1 MTAAPIPG
9 ELTLVDDR
17 ARRILDAAVRLAESG
32 GFSAVRLRDVAQ
44 ASGVALGTVYKRF
57 RSKEDLLVGVL
68 SLELVALRER
78 FGDAPLPGAT
88 RLDRL
93 IECFAALTETLCA
106 RPHLGRAVIRSAAT
120 GENALAERLHRF
132 HSALMELIV
141 GAIRGRDEGPV
152 TATELEMLAV
162 LQDVWFSRLVGWTAE
177 LHGPETVVEQ
187 VARAA
192 RLLYGAIE
200 GAGSSGEIRSGGSE
214 SEEIRSSGGAESGE
228 LRSSGGAGAESGE
241 LRSSGGAGHGRTG

>member
-1 MTAAPIPG
+1 MTDSAGLHKPRWMTAVPLPG

-17 ARRILDAAVRLAESG
+17 ARRILDAAVRLAETG

-78 FGDAPLPGAT
+78 FASEPLQGAT
-88 RLDRL
+88 RLERL
-93 IECFAALTETLCA
+93 VQCFAALTETLCA

-120 GENALAERLHRF
+120 GENALAERLQRF
-132 HSALMELIV
+132 HTALMELIV
-141 GAIRGRDEGPV
+141 GAIRGRDDGPV
-152 TATELEMLAV
+152 SALELERLAV
-162 LQDVWFSRLVGWTAE
+162 LEDVWFSRLVGWTGG
-177 LHGPETVVEQ
+177 LLTPEMVVEQ

-192 RLLYGAIE
+192 RLLYGEDGDA
-200 GAGSSGEIRSGGSE
+200 
-214 SEEIRSSGGAESGE
+214 
-228 LRSSGGAGAESGE
+228 
-241 LRSSGGAGHGRTG
+241 

>member
-17 ARRILDAAVRLAESG
+17 ARRILDAAVRLAETG

-57 RSKEDLLVGVL
+57 RSKEDLLVGAL
-68 SLELVALRER
+68 SLELAALRER
-78 FGDAPLPGAT
+78 FAASPPPGDT
-88 RLDRL
+88 RLERL
-93 IECFAALTETLCA
+93 VACFAALTDTLCG

-120 GENALAERLHRF
+120 GENALAERLQRF
-132 HSALMELIV
+132 HSALTELIV
-141 GAIRGRDEGPV
+141 DAMRGREGGPV
-152 TATELEMLAV
+152 SPAEIEMLGV

-177 LHGPETVVEQ
+177 LHGPEFVVEQ

-192 RLLYGAIE
+192 KLLYH
-200 GAGSSGEIRSGGSE
+200 
-214 SEEIRSSGGAESGE
+214 GAEP
-228 LRSSGGAGAESGE
+228 R
-241 LRSSGGAGHGRTG
+241 

>member
-1 MTAAPIPG
+1 MTAVPLPG

-17 ARRILDAAVRLAESG
+17 ARRILDAAVRLAETG

-78 FGDAPLPGAT
+78 FATEPLQGET
-88 RLDRL
+88 RLERL
-93 IECFAALTETLCA
+93 AQCFAALTETLCV

-120 GENALAERLHRF
+120 GENALAERLQRF
-132 HSALMELIV
+132 HTALMELIV
-141 GAIRGRDEGPV
+141 GAIRGRDDGPV
-152 TATELEMLAV
+152 SALELERLAV
-162 LQDVWFSRLVGWTAE
+162 LEDVWFSRLVGWTGG
-177 LHGPETVVEQ
+177 LLTPEMVVEQ

-192 RLLYGAIE
+192 RLLYGEDGDA
-200 GAGSSGEIRSGGSE
+200 
-214 SEEIRSSGGAESGE
+214 
-228 LRSSGGAGAESGE
+228 
-241 LRSSGGAGHGRTG
+241 

>member
-1 MTAAPIPG
+1 MTAAPLPG

-17 ARRILDAAVRLAESG
+17 TRRILDAAVRLAEAG

-68 SLELVALRER
+68 SLELAALRER
-78 FGDAPLPGAT
+78 FAASPPPGAT
-88 RLDRL
+88 RLERL
-93 IECFAALTETLCA
+93 TACFAALTDTLCG

-120 GENALAERLHRF
+120 GESALAERLHRF
-132 HSALMELIV
+132 HGALTELIV
-141 GAIRGRDEGPV
+141 AAMRGRDAEPVGP
-152 TATELEMLAV
+152 AEIEMLGV

-177 LHGPETVVEQ
+177 LHDAAFVVEQ

-192 RLLYGAIE
+192 RLLYHGA
-200 GAGSSGEIRSGGSE
+200 APR
-214 SEEIRSSGGAESGE
+214 
-228 LRSSGGAGAESGE
+228 
-241 LRSSGGAGHGRTG
+241 

>member
-1 MTAAPIPG
+1 MTAVPLPG

-17 ARRILDAAVRLAESG
+17 ARRILDAAVRLAETG

-78 FGDAPLPGAT
+78 FAAEPLQGET
-88 RLDRL
+88 RLERL
-93 IECFAALTETLCA
+93 VQCFAALTETLCG

-120 GENALAERLHRF
+120 GENALAERLQRF
-132 HSALMELIV
+132 HTALMELIV
-141 GAIRGRDEGPV
+141 GAIRGRDDGPV
-152 TATELEMLAV
+152 SALELERLAV
-162 LQDVWFSRLVGWTAE
+162 LEDVWFSRLVGWTGG
-177 LHGPETVVEQ
+177 LHGPEMVVDQ

-192 RLLYGAIE
+192 RLLYGEDGDA
-200 GAGSSGEIRSGGSE
+200 
-214 SEEIRSSGGAESGE
+214 
-228 LRSSGGAGAESGE
+228 
-241 LRSSGGAGHGRTG
+241 